1 MESSRVGPYELQ
13 RPLGAGGMA
22 ETFVAVRRGPAGFEQ
37 SVCLKRILPGRAADA
52 AFVELF
58 LDEARLLAKLRNA
71 AIVQVHDFGE
81 ADGTYY
87 MALELVDGMDLEVLL
102 NALRR
107 QRKRLPWS
115 LCLYIASQIL
125 SALHYAHG
133 VVIDGQPL
141 GLVHRD
147 ISPSNVL
154 LSTQGEVKLTDFGIA
169 KAQGRQHKTATGHT
183 KGKVAY
189 MSPEQVRGEELD
201 SRSDLFAVGVVLYEM
216 LAGVHPFDAPTDLTL
231 LNNILSG
238 TCVPLSER
246 LPGLPEPVQ
255 QLVRKL
261 LAVSA
266 AQRFS
271 SPGEALMAVSV
282 VDQPFVLQNQLAAL
296 VSELRPARP
305 EPKRRSSGSANDGST
320 QVLPQARTSGSQP
333 ATPAK
338 GTSDVN
344 LRRRRSPLLWVT
356 IVGGAVFLGGL
367 VAFGVWSNGQTK
379 APPAPPQAA
388 QNVPSLA
395 APAAQAFDEPAE
407 LVAPPMPADAPRPS
421 GSALETDN
429 AEPPSSTGLIL
440 HRPGG
445 GGGERKPA
453 ADPSPARRSV
463 PRRAASKG
471 EPTSAEDAARKLK
484 ARSGASV
491 SVDDF

>member
-1 MESSRVGPYELQ
+1 LL

-22 ETFVAVRRGPAGFEQ
+22 ETFVAVRRGPARFEQ
-37 SVCLKRILPGRAADA
+37 QVCLKRILPGRAADA

-58 LDEARLLAKLRNA
+58 LDEARLLAKLRNG
-71 AIVQVHDFGE
+71 AIVQVYDFGE

-107 QRKRLPWS
+107 QKKRLPWP

-189 MSPEQVRGEELD
+189 MSPEQVRGEQLD
-201 SRSDLFAVGVVLYEM
+201 ARSDLFAVGVVLYEM
-216 LAGVHPFDAPTDLTL
+216 MSGEHPFDAPTDLAL

-238 TCVPLSER
+238 TCTPLSER
-246 LPGLPEPVQ
+246 LPDLPEPAQ
-255 QLVRKL
+255 QLVRRL

-266 AQRFS
+266 TQRFA

-296 VSELRPARP
+296 VTELRPARP
-305 EPKRRSSGSANDGST
+305 EPKRPSSGSASDGST
-320 QVLPQARTSGSQP
+320 QLLPESRTGGSQP

-338 GTSDVN
+338 GTSQVE
-344 LRRRRSPLLWVT
+344 LVRRRSPMVWA
-356 IVGGAVFLGGL
+356 AVAAGTLFLGGL
-367 VAFGVWSNGQTK
+367 VVYGVWSNGQQPA
-379 APPAPPQAA
+379 APPPPVAIHEQE
-388 QNVPSLA
+388 PSPTLP
-395 APAAQAFDEPAE
+395 PAASTSADETVQAGSAAVPAN
-407 LVAPPMPADAPRPS
+407 AQRPSAADDAAGNDAPLEGTGTVFHQPGSPDRPLS
-421 GSALETDN
+421 GK
-429 AEPPSSTGLIL
+429 SSPNKRTG
-440 HRPGG
+440 HRRSGD
-445 GGGERKPA
+445 KPA
-453 ADPSPARRSV
+453 P
-463 PRRAASKG
+463 
-471 EPTSAEDAARKLK
+471 SAEETARKLR